1 MKTTESGFAGYRST
15 KSHRGL
21 YWGLGFAATAGL
33 AFGLASRWV
42 KVDLDISFNRKSEP
56 VNLVDPT
63 LISEPTAAEKQLI
76 GTAFVEAFGP
86 PAGLPSDLT
95 LAASELPTST
105 LPEPQPL
112 LTTSHFTE
120 QAAPAHAAWTSGQ
133 SFPLPQPAGNFQ
145 SDVVFFAQPLPHQPV
160 QGFNLNVLQGVG
172 CNSNAGLTGMAVTQ
186 VEPGFTNPHFNTGS
200 IQVSPQGCLV
210 GQCQPQPY
218 IFRQIAGND
227 GFERIGV
234 DFDIPVNFQ
243 PASKLAGSFPTNIHR
258 RTIGPDGFERIGVDF
273 ENSSPSLKDQV
284 KLIKTFINP
293 LGNQMDWLTIENV
306 DKEDVAKIKKFT
318 GEQSMVRF
326 LGQKTRPDGTVMTY
340 LEVPHLDRQDF
351 LTLFVHRQG
360 TDGKIRVGFD
370 TDRIGCDFD
379 LLIKNPENGNRPRA
393 QLDAAHG
400 IFDGLIQQAG
410 FFLSDPAKG
419 DAKQSAGGM
428 GGSAKIGP
436 STPGS
441 NQSSGTLGAQE
452 PDPLVGSFTTEI
464 EEGYI
469 KLPEELVGWVMEAKL
484 FVAPGPDGCL
494 RMSTLDGLEQM
505 FLEEAND
512 ALRASHASQMHGA
525 YAANPTLPES
535 SQDRRDRRT
544 MRKFYG
550 LMTACQPEED
560 EDGNLWIPLG
570 SQLAKQAGLRNEV
583 VIVGLRTHVEIWSQ
597 QSWESE
603 ISEPKAPPAPKA
615 LELQKIDMRKKSEP
629 NGK

>member
-112 LTTSHFTE
+112 LTTTQFRETTAPA
-120 QAAPAHAAWTSGQ
+120 QAALTSGQ
-133 SFPLPQPAGNFQ
+133 SFAAPQPAGNFQ
-145 SDVVFFAQPLPHQPV
+145 SDVVFFAQPLPHQSV

-172 CNSNAGLTGMAVTQ
+172 CNSNAGLHGMAVTQ
-186 VEPGFTNPHFNTGS
+186 MAPGFSNPHFNTGS

-210 GQCQPQPY
+210 GQCQAQPY

-234 DFDIPVNFQ
+234 DFDFPVNLQ

-273 ENSSPSLKDQV
+273 ENNAD
-284 KLIKTFINP
+284 
-293 LGNQMDWLTIENV
+293 GNQGY
-306 DKEDVAKIKKFT
+306 K
-318 GEQSMVRF
+318 
-326 LGQKTRPDGTVMTY
+326 
-340 LEVPHLDRQDF
+340 
-351 LTLFVHRQG
+351 
-360 TDGKIRVGFD
+360 RVGY
-370 TDRIGCDFD
+370 
-379 LLIKNPENGNRPRA
+379 
-393 QLDAAHG
+393 
-400 IFDGLIQQAG
+400 
-410 FFLSDPAKG
+410 FFADPNQVDPAKG

-570 SQLAKQAGLRNEV
+570 SQLAKQAGLKNEV